1 MMMMLMI
8 KMRMMVGMMM
18 MIVMTMMMIMI
29 KMRMMVMMMMMMMM
43 FSLVMVFIGDKPA
56 NALTQA
62 ARRRNLIKQLNA
74 SNSRQLATTNATSML
89 IPTTLQN
96 NNNETNHAKINSNTD
111 NSKNSNEGD
120 KFHSSSSSYSLLS
133 PSSGPAKAS
142 TRELFRT
149 RQVSNAACITHT

>member
-1 MMMMLMI
+1 MVMM
-8 KMRMMVGMMM
+8 
-18 MIVMTMMMIMI
+18 
-29 KMRMMVMMMMMMMM
+29 MMMMMMMM

-62 ARRRNLIKQLNA
+62 ARRRTLIKQLNA
-74 SNSRQLATTNATSML
+74 SNSRQLATTHATSML
-89 IPTTLQN
+89 IPTTLQNNN

-111 NSKNSNEGD
+111 NSKNINEGD
-120 KFHSSSSSYSLLS
+120 KSHSSSSSSSSYSLLS

>member
-1 MMMMLMI
+1 
-8 KMRMMVGMMM
+8 
-18 MIVMTMMMIMI
+18 
-29 KMRMMVMMMMMMMM
+29 MM

-89 IPTTLQN
+89 IPTTLEN

-111 NSKNSNEGD
+111 NSKNINEGD
-120 KFHSSSSSYSLLS
+120 KSHSFSSSSSSYSLLS

>member
-1 MMMMLMI
+1 
-8 KMRMMVGMMM
+8 
-18 MIVMTMMMIMI
+18 
-29 KMRMMVMMMMMMMM
+29 MMMMM

-62 ARRRNLIKQLNA
+62 ARRRTLIKQLNA
-74 SNSRQLATTNATSML
+74 SNSRQLATTHATSML

-96 NNNETNHAKINSNTD
+96 NNNETNHDKINSNTD
-111 NSKNSNEGD
+111 NSKNINEGD
-120 KFHSSSSSYSLLS
+120 KSHSFSSSSSSYSLLS